1 MTVNE
6 VLALLADP
14 EKLMRRCYLHI
25 HGGSGAAPANGQA
38 ALATF
43 KVEFGY
49 QTAAGFTTGISG
61 LLGRKKDRPFVKFI
75 KQPGPAQNPLP
86 ADCFNAYYIPM
97 VQTANVTAGSSH
109 YTLPIAAGDLMIT
122 SKLSGC
128 TFGVG
133 SDAAGAVLVSH
144 VQPNANAAGGSAALS
159 AAVQTGMNGVQG
171 EFRRHSEYT
180 GFAAV
185 MGRCDGNGWRFYLQ
199 ASIPGS
205 STDYAITNL
214 RTM

>member
-1 MTVNE
+1 MTLND

-43 KVEFGY
+43 KVEFGH
-49 QTAAGFTTGISG
+49 QTAMGFTTGLSG
-61 LLGRKKDRPFVKFI
+61 LLGLKKDRPFVKFI
-75 KQPGPAQNPLP
+75 KQPGPAQNPVP

-97 VQTANVTAGSSH
+97 VQTADVAAGSSH
-109 YTLPIAAGDLMIT
+109 YTLPIAAGSLMIT

-128 TFGVG
+128 TVGIG
-133 SDAAGAVLVSH
+133 SDANGAVLVSH

-159 AAVQTGMNGVQG
+159 TAVQTGMHAMQG
-171 EFRRHSEYT
+171 EFRRNSEYT

-185 MGRCDGNGWRFYLQ
+185 MGRCDGNRWRFYLQ
-199 ASIPGS
+199 ASVPGQTS
-205 STDYAITNL
+205 NYSITDL
-214 RTM
+214 RTI